1 MLLVFVYGLV
11 ALCVILLIEV
21 TAARFSRRRP
31 QIGPTLVA
39 GLLGLVYFVAMLY
52 SAGVIGP

>member
-31 QIGPTLVA
+31 QLGPTLFA

-52 SAGVIGP
+52 TAGVL